1 MAQSQ
6 NNSSQAKFG
15 QILYF
20 FFSIWIIFF
29 FPWLFKFQG
38 EGHATDIIEF
48 DFYKAFDKI
57 TILFK
62 IINSMTGFQRK

>member
-1 MAQSQ
+1 MVQSQ

-15 QILYF
+15 QILSF
-20 FFSIWIIFF
+20 FFSVWIIFF
-29 FPWLFKFQG
+29 SPWLIKFQD

-62 IINSMTGFQRK
+62 IVNSMTGFQRK

>member
-20 FFSIWIIFF
+20 FFFHLNYFF
-29 FPWLFKFQG
+29 SPWLFKFQG

-48 DFYKAFDKI
+48 DFYKAFDKT

-62 IINSMTGFQRK
+62 IVNSMTGFQSK